1 MTQRFGGLF
10 SPLNQREMTQFY
22 EAVDF
27 AVIAGSLAG
36 DLEEYEEEIKRLESQ
51 PLDILIEI
59 AETAK
64 GDIDFAFFHLYGPS
78 EGRHKELAEEV
89 GPDEY
94 WSLVTK
100 ARLYMV
106 SLSKITKKLKKAQN
120 RLQNEALD

>member
-27 AVIAGSLAG
+27 AVIAGSLVG
-36 DLEEYEEEIKRLESQ
+36 DLDEYEEEIKSLESQ
-51 PLDILIEI
+51 PLDVLIEV

-64 GDIDFAFFHLYGPS
+64 GDIDFAFFERGGPS
-78 EGRHKELAEEV
+78 EGRHKELAEEI

-94 WSLVTK
+94 WPVVTK

-106 SLSKITKKLKKAQN
+106 SLSKIVKKLKAAQHK
-120 RLQNEALD
+120 LQNEALD